1 MALSTPI
8 RHEDFRLKNDNK
20 LKIDFLEY
28 PKTIKILLAI
38 YVLGFAIG
46 TTTHV
51 IDLLN
56 HGLILNRDVPT
67 WKNLYWVSLTFLDFL
82 TIILILRRR
91 SIVPALIAS
100 NLIIISD
107 VLINTDGF
115 TFKRSGNSDD
125 YKIFL
130 QMIFGLYIL
139 TSTPI
144 ILRLRAKDK
153 KATCTQHQV

>member
-1 MALSTPI
+1 MLYTMALSTTI
-8 RHEDFRLKNDNK
+8 RRWYFRLKNYSK
-20 LKIDFLEY
+20 LKIDFLKY
-28 PKTIKILLAI
+28 PKTIKILLTI
-38 YVLGFAIG
+38 YILGFAIG

-56 HGLILNRDVPT
+56 HGLILNKDVPT

-82 TIILILRRR
+82 TIILILKR

-107 VLINTDGF
+107 VLINTNGF
-115 TFKRSGNSDD
+115 TFERFGNSDD

-130 QMIFGLYIL
+130 QIIFGLYIL
-139 TSTPI
+139 ISTPT
-144 ILRLRAKDK
+144 ILRLCAKDR
-153 KATCTQHQV
+153 KAIS

>member
-1 MALSTPI
+1 M
-8 RHEDFRLKNDNK
+8 
-20 LKIDFLEY
+20 KIDFLKY

-56 HGLILNRDVPT
+56 HGLILNKDVPT

-82 TIILILRRR
+82 TIILILRR

-107 VLINTDGF
+107 VLINTNGF
-115 TFKRSGNSDD
+115 TFERLGNADD

-130 QMIFGLYIL
+130 QIIFGLYIL

-144 ILRLRAKDK
+144 ILRLCAKDK
-153 KATCTQHQV
+153 KATGIQHQV

>member
-8 RHEDFRLKNDNK
+8 RHLDFRLKNDNK
-20 LKIDFLEY
+20 LKIDFLKY

-56 HGLILNRDVPT
+56 HGLILNKDVPT
-67 WKNLYWVSLTFLDFL
+67 WKNLYWASLTFLDFL
-82 TIILILRRR
+82 TIILILRR

-107 VLINTDGF
+107 VLINTNGF
-115 TFKRSGNSDD
+115 TFERLGNSDD

-130 QMIFGLYIL
+130 QIIFGLYIL

-144 ILRLRAKDK
+144 ILRLCAKDK
-153 KATCTQHQV
+153 KATGIQHQV